1 MLSKALS
8 FTILGIEAFPVEVE
22 VDFGLGL
29 PGITIVGLPDSSI
42 KESRERIR
50 SALKNSGFQFP
61 MKKITINLAP
71 ADLKKEGSGFDLA
84 IAVALLSGM
93 EIVSKETLNK
103 KAFLGELALDGR
115 IKSTKGILPAVIKA
129 KELGLDEI
137 IIPYEN
143 LKEASLVKNFKIIG
157 VKHLR
162 EVTDYLKGIFNPQQ
176 ENIEVLEDMESEFD
190 IDFAEVL
197 GQELAKR
204 AFEISAAGGHNLL
217 MIGPPGAGKTML
229 AQRIPTILPP
239 MSYEEALETTKIY
252 SVAGLLSP
260 EKPFIINRPFRNPH
274 FGISEAG
281 MIGGGTHPKPGEISL
296 AHNGVLFLDEFP
308 EFRKDVIEALR
319 QPLEDGKVTITRAS
333 FTITYPA
340 KFMLICAMNPCRCGY
355 YGHPTKPCQCTFQ
368 EIKKYRSKLSGPIID
383 RIDIHLEVPPVE
395 FKDLMKEPIKSSL
408 DSKTIQ
414 ERVIKA
420 RKIQEKRYGSPLKVN
435 ARLKPKEI
443 KKYCILEPKAQDF
456 LEKVANKFNFSARA
470 LHKILKVSRT
480 IADLEESEIILKQ
493 HIAEAV
499 QYRILE
505 KPLWEN

>member
-129 KELGLDEI
+129 KELGLDEV

-143 LKEASLVKNFKIIG
+143 LKEASLVKDFKIIG

-162 EVTDYLKGIFNPQQ
+162 EVTDYLKGVFNPQQ

-252 SVAGLLSP
+252 SVAGLLFA

-281 MIGGGTHPKPGEISL
+281 MIGGGTYPKPGEISL

-395 FKDLMKEPIKSSL
+395 FKDLMKEPIKGSL

-420 RKIQEKRYGSPLKVN
+420 RKIQERRYGSPLKVN

-505 KPLWEN
+505 KPLWES